1 MRTSLSVDGRA
12 SSTMN
17 ATAGP
22 DQPIRGLGTEAIK
35 DWTHMAGNALPNK
48 IPPLTIVAF
57 IASFLLPIVGL
68 VLGILS
74 LVRLP
79 RGARGRGLAIASVVI
94 GAAISALTIL
104 GWSSWLS
111 LTA

>member
-1 MRTSLSVDGRA
+1 
-12 SSTMN
+12 
-17 ATAGP
+17 
-22 DQPIRGLGTEAIK
+22 
-35 DWTHMAGNALPNK
+35 MAGNTFPNK

-68 VLGILS
+68 VLGILN
-74 LVRLP
+74 LVQLP
-79 RGARGRGLAIASVVI
+79 RGARGRGLATAFVVI
-94 GAAISALTIL
+94 GAVLSALTIL